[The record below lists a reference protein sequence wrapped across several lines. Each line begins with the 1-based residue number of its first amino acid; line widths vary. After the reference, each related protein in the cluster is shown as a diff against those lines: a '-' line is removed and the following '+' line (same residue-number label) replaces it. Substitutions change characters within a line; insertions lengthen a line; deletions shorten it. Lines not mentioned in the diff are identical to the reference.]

1 MLLNWGVETGFLG
14 GLGPGEG
21 DDRGKMAAF
30 SALILQFC
38 KSCPPWGSER
48 VSPQPWLRALCS
60 WGPHS
65 CPSTERGLRDPVPS
79 PWNSSLPALPP
90 HTASS
95 GTFHLLEVQ
104 VSFLASSASAFQT
117 LSFEACAQGAEPRTP
132 ASAGEGAVWRG
143 L

>member
-1 MLLNWGVETGFLG
+1 M
-14 GLGPGEG
+14 GEG
-21 DDRGKMAAF
+21 FVLMGP
-30 SALILQFC
+30 ALM
-38 KSCPPWGSER
+38 
-48 VSPQPWLRALCS
+48 PQYGEGAE
-60 WGPHS
+60 GPH
-65 CPSTERGLRDPVPS
+65 PF